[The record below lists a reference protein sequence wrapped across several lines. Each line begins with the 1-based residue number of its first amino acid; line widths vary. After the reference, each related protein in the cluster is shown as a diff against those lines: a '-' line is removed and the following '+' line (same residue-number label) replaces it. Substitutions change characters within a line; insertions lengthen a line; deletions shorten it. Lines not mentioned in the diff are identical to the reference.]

1 MANLVI
7 VGTQWGDEG
16 KGKVVD
22 LLTEKA
28 DLIIRFQGGNNAGHT
43 LVIGD
48 NKVVLH
54 LVPSGIL
61 HKGKLC
67 IIGSGVVLDPEVLL
81 GEIEA
86 LRLKG
91 HVVTPDTVAISD
103 RAHVIMP
110 YHKVIDHARDAAR
123 IGTTGR
129 GIGPAYEDKARRTGI
144 RVIDLIN
151 PELLRNKI
159 DSFWDERQEYI
170 TKILKAKA
178 PDKNEIIEKHIIFGE
193 RLKPFVAD
201 ASILI
206 DNAVKAGKS
215 LLFEGAQGGNL
226 DMDFGTYPYVTSSNT
241 IAGAACTGSGIGPT
255 KIDTVL
261 GICKAYTTRV
271 GGGPFPTEL
280 TDELGERLRAFG
292 GEYGATTGRPRRCG
306 WLDLVALRHTIRLS
320 SISHL
325 AITKLDVLSGLDKLK
340 VATAYRS
347 GSTVME
353 SMPADLEVYPEIE
366 IMYDEL
372 PGWEENLSEIKKF
385 EDLPANCKAY
395 IAYIEKKLGV
405 KAAVISTGPKRDQTI
420 IVEDLF

>member
-7 VGTQWGDEG
+7 VGAQWGDEG

-54 LVPSGIL
+54 LIPSGIL
-61 HKGKLC
+61 HKDKLC
-67 IIGSGVVLDPEVLL
+67 IIGSGVVLDPEILL
-81 GEIEA
+81 EEIDA
-86 LRLKG
+86 LKEKG
-91 HVVTPDTVAISD
+91 HDVTPKTVAISD

-129 GIGPAYEDKARRTGI
+129 GIGPAYEDKARRTGV

-151 PELLRNKI
+151 PGLLKKKI
-159 DSFWDERQEYI
+159 EMFWAEREEYI

-178 PDKNEIIEKHIIFGE
+178 PDKNEIIEKYAALGE
-193 RLKPFVAD
+193 RIKPYVAD

-206 DNAVKAGKS
+206 DKAVKTGKS

-241 IAGAACTGSGIGPT
+241 VAGAACTGSGIGPT

-306 WLDLVALRHTIRLS
+306 WLDLVSLRHTVRLS

-325 AITKLDVLSGLDKLK
+325 AITKLDVLSGLDVLK
-340 VATAYRS
+340 VATAYKS
-347 GSTVME
+347 ENTVME
-353 SMPADLEVYPEIE
+353 SMPADLELYPDLEIVYE
-366 IMYDEL
+366 EL
-372 PGWEENLSEIKKF
+372 PGWEENLSDIKKY
-385 EDLPANCKAY
+385 EDLPVNCKAY
-395 IAYIEKKLGV
+395 ITYIEEKLGV
-405 KAAVISTGPKRDQTI
+405 KAAIISTGPKRDQTI
-420 IVEDLF
+420 IVENLL

>member
-48 NKVVLH
+48 NKIVLH

-67 IIGSGVVLDPEVLL
+67 IIGSGVVLDPEILL

-91 HVVTPDTVAISD
+91 HEVTPATVAISD

-110 YHKVIDHARDAAR
+110 YHKVIDHARDAVR

-151 PELLRNKI
+151 PELLRKKI

-193 RLKPFVAD
+193 LLKPFVAD
-201 ASILI
+201 ASLLI
-206 DNAVKAGKS
+206 DKALREGKS

-325 AITKLDVLSGLDKLK
+325 AITKLDVLSGLGKLK

-347 GSTVME
+347 GKVVME
-353 SMPADLEVYPEIE
+353 SMPADLELYPEIE

-372 PGWEENLSEIKKF
+372 PGWEENISDIKKF
-385 EDLPANCKAY
+385 EDLPANCKSY

-405 KAAVISTGPKRDQTI
+405 KTAVISTGPKRDQTI
-420 IVEDLF
+420 IVENLF

>member
-61 HKGKLC
+61 HKNKLC
-67 IIGSGVVLDPEVLL
+67 IIGSGVVLDPEILL
-81 GEIEA
+81 GEIDA
-86 LRLKG
+86 LRLQG
-91 HVVTPDTVAISD
+91 HEVTPATVAISD

-110 YHKVIDHARDAAR
+110 YHKVIDHARDSAR

-151 PELLRNKI
+151 PELLRKKI

-170 TKILKAKA
+170 TKILKVKA
-178 PDKNEIIEKHIIFGE
+178 PDKNEIIEKYIILGE

-201 ASILI
+201 ASLLI
-206 DNAVKAGKS
+206 DKALKAGKS

-226 DMDFGTYPYVTSSNT
+226 DMDFGTYPFVTSSNT

-261 GICKAYTTRV
+261 GICKAYSTRV

-325 AITKLDVLSGLDKLK
+325 AITKLDVLSGLGTLK

-347 GSTVME
+347 GSVVME
-353 SMPADLEVYPEIE
+353 SMPADLELYPEIE

-372 PGWEENLSEIKKF
+372 PGWEENLSDIKKF
-385 EDLPANCKAY
+385 EDLPANCKSY

-420 IVEDLF
+420 IVENLF

>member
-1 MANLVI
+1 MANIVI

-48 NKVVLH
+48 QKVVLH

-61 HKGKLC
+61 HKNKLC
-67 IIGSGVVLDPEVLL
+67 IIGSGVVLDPEILL
-81 GEIEA
+81 GEIDA
-86 LRLKG
+86 LKAKG

-129 GIGPAYEDKARRTGI
+129 GIGPVYEDKARRTGI

-151 PELLRNKI
+151 PELLRKKI
-159 DSFWDERQEYI
+159 DLFWDERQEYI
-170 TKILKAKA
+170 TKILKVKA
-178 PDKNEIIEKHIIFGE
+178 PDKNEIIEKHIILGE

-206 DNAVKAGKS
+206 DNALKAGKS

-241 IAGAACTGSGIGPT
+241 IAGAACTGSGVGPT

-306 WLDLVALRHTIRLS
+306 WLDLVALRHTVRLS
-320 SISHL
+320 SISHV
-325 AITKLDVLSGLDKLK
+325 AITKLDVLSGLGTLK
-340 VATAYRS
+340 VATSYKA
-347 GSTVME
+347 GSLIME
-353 SMPADLEVYPEIE
+353 SMPADLELYPGIE
-366 IMYDEL
+366 IIYDEL
-372 PGWEENLSEIKKF
+372 PGWEENLADIRKF
-385 EDLPANCKAY
+385 EDLPSNCKSY